1 VSCGQSV
8 KHVLRPHTNLAIGE
22 LARLAQ
28 VSTRSLRYY
37 EEQGLLTPARTSE
50 GHRRYPAG
58 ALRCVKL
65 FKALFDAGMTSAL
78 VREAVA
84 KWHANSTPDVEAIL
98 RVRHAE
104 ITEQIAR
111 QTVALRNLEGILASV
126 SEGSGEW
133 GVTAVAAKAGWETG
147 DRLRSRLAFTLA

>member
-1 VSCGQSV
+1 M
-8 KHVLRPHTNLAIGE
+8 LTIGE

-37 EEQGLLTPARTSE
+37 EEQGLLTPARNSE

-65 FKALFDAGMTSAL
+65 FKALFDAGMTSTL

-84 KWHANSTPDVEAIL
+84 KWHANRTPDVEAIL

-111 QTVALRNLEGILASV
+111 QTVALRNLERILALL

-133 GVTAVAAKAGWETG
+133 GVTAVTAKAGWEKG
-147 DRLRSRLAFTLA
+147 ERLRSRLAFTLALRAYVRA

>member
-1 VSCGQSV
+1 MTHSPKGYEPGT
-8 KHVLRPHTNLAIGE
+8 LTIGE

-37 EEQGLLTPARTSE
+37 EEQGLLMPTRNAE

-58 ALRCVKL
+58 ALRCVKI

-84 KWHANSTPDVEAIL
+84 KWHANSKRDVEAIL
-98 RVRHAE
+98 RTRHAE
-104 ITEQIAR
+104 LTQQIAN
-111 QTVALRNLEGILASV
+111 QTAVLRNLEGILGSV
-126 SEGSGEW
+126 SAGAGEW
-133 GVTAVAAKAGWETG
+133 GATADTTNAGWETG
-147 DRLRSRLAFTLA
+147 S